1 MARACRRSLSTFIY
15 AVDAD
20 RVTNALS
27 SPPLLSSFHPQSQLK
42 MQRRHS
48 WAGPPDLQLSAE
60 RRERSSD
67 PLLGTATRIIS
78 NHTDAGSRSPQ
89 PQVLEVVD
97 GTGSDLIRQSPCR
110 TKIQQ
115 IRYGIIFW
123 ALMVPYTA
131 FVSQYVYQVLIADH
145 PHVGR
150 LFLSPANTNL
160 LITVLSQV
168 FGQLIQALFK
178 NVFDVLRWQ
187 LASRE
192 RGVPLPTFLQ
202 LSGATKLLGVLTLI
216 AVKGNHHIWGLQR

>member
-1 MARACRRSLSTFIY
+1 
-15 AVDAD
+15 
-20 RVTNALS
+20 
-27 SPPLLSSFHPQSQLK
+27 
-42 MQRRHS
+42 
-48 WAGPPDLQLSAE
+48 
-60 RRERSSD
+60 
-67 PLLGTATRIIS
+67 
-78 NHTDAGSRSPQ
+78 
-89 PQVLEVVD
+89 
-97 GTGSDLIRQSPCR
+97 
-110 TKIQQ
+110 
-115 IRYGIIFW
+115 
-123 ALMVPYTA
+123 MVPYTA